1 MKKKLNS
8 KFMLIAA
15 IAILVTAV
23 CSIGLFYSIL
33 VQQIYDDLK
42 ANAHVISRLD
52 FEDASQEVC
61 DQLSGDGLRI
71 TLIAS
76 EGTVLYDSMEDETKM
91 ENHRGRPE
99 VERALAVGEGR
110 GMRKSTTS
118 AEHTFYY
125 AMRLSDGNVLR
136 IGKESGSIYHL
147 AWNMTMLTLGVGL
160 CVFLVCAFFAKRMTK
175 RFVEPIEKMAD
186 NIVLVDE
193 REVYEEMRPFVS
205 MIKQQHVDIL
215 NHAQMR
221 QEFTANVSHELKTP
235 LTAIS
240 GYAELIEH
248 GMSGENTERFASE
261 IHKNAARLLTL
272 INDIIQ
278 LSQLDGGK
286 KDVEYRDLDLFPL
299 ARECVDMLQMNAQK
313 QNVTI
318 RVQGGEAPVF
328 ADKQLME
335 ELIYNLCDN
344 AIRYNKKDGTVTV
357 TTGIEN
363 GHTFLS
369 VKDTGIGISAEHQE
383 RVFERFY
390 RVDKSRS
397 KATGGTGLGLA
408 IVKHIVAQHG
418 AKLTLESE
426 QGKGTEIRVEFSE
439 ALKQHEIETAK
450 QRQEVHAER
459 SENGSS
465 D

>member
-61 DQLSGDGLRI
+61 DQLSEDGLRI

-235 LTAIS
+235 LTDW
-240 GYAELIEH
+240 H
-248 GMSGENTERFASE
+248 
-261 IHKNAARLLTL
+261 
-272 INDIIQ
+272 
-278 LSQLDGGK
+278 
-286 KDVEYRDLDLFPL
+286 
-299 ARECVDMLQMNAQK
+299 
-313 QNVTI
+313 
-318 RVQGGEAPVF
+318 
-328 ADKQLME
+328 
-335 ELIYNLCDN
+335 
-344 AIRYNKKDGTVTV
+344 
-357 TTGIEN
+357 
-363 GHTFLS
+363 
-369 VKDTGIGISAEHQE
+369 
-383 RVFERFY
+383 
-390 RVDKSRS
+390 
-397 KATGGTGLGLA
+397 
-408 IVKHIVAQHG
+408 VAHG
-418 AKLTLESE
+418 AKMAPFAGWLMPIQYEGIL
-426 QGKGTEIRVEFSE
+426 VEH
-439 ALKQHEIETAK
+439 QHT
-450 QRQEVHAER
+450 RQHA
-459 SENGSS
+459 GLFDICHICLLYTS
-465 D
+465 DAADE

>member
-1 MKKKLNS
+1 
-8 KFMLIAA
+8 MLIAA

-52 FEDASQEVC
+52 FEDASQKVC
-61 DQLSGDGLRI
+61 DQLSEDGLRI
-71 TLIAS
+71 TLIATD
-76 EGTVLYDSMEDETKM
+76 GTVLYDSMEDETKM

-205 MIKQQHVDIL
+205 MIKQQHMDIL

-397 KATGGTGLGLA
+397 KATDRKS
-408 IVKHIVAQHG
+408 VV
-418 AKLTLESE
+418 
-426 QGKGTEIRVEFSE
+426 
-439 ALKQHEIETAK
+439 
-450 QRQEVHAER
+450 
-459 SENGSS
+459 
-465 D
+465 

>member
-1 MKKKLNS
+1 
-8 KFMLIAA
+8 MLIAA

-52 FEDASQEVC
+52 FEDASQKVC
-61 DQLSGDGLRI
+61 DQLSEDGLRI
-71 TLIAS
+71 TLIATD
-76 EGTVLYDSMEDETKM
+76 GTVLYDSMEDETKM

-313 QNVTI
+313 QNVAI

-439 ALKQHEIETAK
+439 ALKQHELETAK
-450 QRQEVHAER
+450 QRQEAHAER

>member
-1 MKKKLNS
+1 MMMTVVGVFVLL
-8 KFMLIAA
+8 FFFC
-15 IAILVTAV
+15 ILMANYFTKN
-23 CSIGLFYSIL
+23 L
-33 VQQIYDDLK
+33 V
-42 ANAHVISRLD
+42 A
-52 FEDASQEVC
+52 
-61 DQLSGDGLRI
+61 
-71 TLIAS
+71 
-76 EGTVLYDSMEDETKM
+76 
-91 ENHRGRPE
+91 
-99 VERALAVGEGR
+99 
-110 GMRKSTTS
+110 
-118 AEHTFYY
+118 
-125 AMRLSDGNVLR
+125 
-136 IGKESGSIYHL
+136 
-147 AWNMTMLTLGVGL
+147 
-160 CVFLVCAFFAKRMTK
+160 
-175 RFVEPIEKMAD
+175 PIEQMAE
-186 NIVLVDE
+186 NLSEPGTQAAYKELV
-193 REVYEEMRPFVS
+193 PF
-205 MIKQQHVDIL
+205 MNKIRQQHEDIL
-215 NHAQMR
+215 KSSQVR

-426 QGKGTEIRVEFSE
+426 QSKGTEIRVEFSE
-439 ALKQHEIETAK
+439 ALKQHELETAK
-450 QRQEVHAER
+450 QRQEAHAER

>member
-1 MKKKLNS
+1 MKRKIHMELLATAV
-8 KFMLIAA
+8 F
-15 IAILVTAV
+15 AILLTLLCALFVFYGV
-23 CSIGLFYSIL
+23 YRKQVIG
-33 VQQIYDDLK
+33 DLK
-42 ANAHVISRLD
+42 ADALVMKNLHIFDDISDLHP
-52 FEDASQEVC
+52 DAY
-61 DQLSGDGLRI
+61 DLNPDTLRI
-71 TLIAS
+71 TVVNANGSVIFDSNADFSVMDNHEGRPEILMAAKS
-76 EGTVLYDSMEDETKM
+76 GEGSGTRRSTTLDKNLFYYAVQLENGTVLRISREADS
-91 ENHRGRPE
+91 
-99 VERALAVGEGR
+99 LFAVFQNMLPTLFGV
-110 GMRKSTTS
+110 S
-118 AEHTFYY
+118 AVLFLFCIL
-125 AMRLSDGNVLR
+125 LSQWFTRSL
-136 IGKESGSIYHL
+136 I
-147 AWNMTMLTLGVGL
+147 A
-160 CVFLVCAFFAKRMTK
+160 
-175 RFVEPIEKMAD
+175 PIEEMAQ
-186 NIVLVDE
+186 NISDPD
-193 REVYEEMRPFVS
+193 REAPYKELEPFAAT
-205 MIKQQHVDIL
+205 IRRQHEDIL
-215 NHAQMR
+215 QSAQMR

-248 GMSGENTERFASE
+248 GMTDKEDSKRFAGE
-261 IHKNAARLLTL
+261 IHKNAARLLSL

-397 KATGGTGLGLA
+397 KATGGTGLGLS
-408 IVKHIVAQHG
+408 IVKHGAIYHKAKVELKSALGEGTTVRIV
-418 AKLTLESE
+418 
-426 QGKGTEIRVEFSE
+426 F
-439 ALKQHEIETAK
+439 
-450 QRQEVHAER
+450 
-459 SENGSS
+459 
-465 D
+465 

>member
-61 DQLSGDGLRI
+61 DQLSWDGLRI

-76 EGTVLYDSMEDETKM
+76 DGRFSMTAGRTRRRWRSQGAS
-91 ENHRGRPE
+91 RGRA
-99 VERALAVGEGR
+99 ALAVGEGR

-160 CVFLVCAFFAKRMTK
+160 CVFLVCAFFAKRMTE

-240 GYAELIEH
+240 GYAELIASGMTNERDTEH
-248 GMSGENTERFASE
+248 FANE
-261 IHKNAARLLTL
+261 IHRSAERLQSL
-272 INDIIQ
+272 INDIIK
-278 LSQLDGGK
+278 LSELDNS
-286 KDVEYRDLDLFPL
+286 DLKLEFEPIDLYAL
-299 ARECVDMLQMNAQK
+299 ATTCIDQMQIAAQK
-313 QNVTI
+313 NEVTLLQEGGPVTI
-318 RVQGGEAPVF
+318 NGN
-328 ADKQLME
+328 KTLIE
-335 ELIYNLCDN
+335 ELLYNLCSN
-344 AIRYNKKDGTVTV
+344 AVRYNKKGGSVTV
-357 TTGIEN
+357 ITGKKN
-363 GHTFLS
+363 QRPALT
-369 VKDTGIGISAEHQE
+369 VRDTGIGIPKEQQD

-397 KATGGTGLGLA
+397 KSTGGTGLGLA
-408 IVKHIVAQHG
+408 IVKHIVVQHEAQIE
-418 AKLTLESE
+418 LSSE
-426 QGKGTEIRVEFSE
+426 EGVGTEVTVIF
-439 ALKQHEIETAK
+439 
-450 QRQEVHAER
+450 
-459 SENGSS
+459 
-465 D
+465 

>member
-1 MKKKLNS
+1 
-8 KFMLIAA
+8 MLIAA

-52 FEDASQEVC
+52 FEDASQKVC
-61 DQLSGDGLRI
+61 DQLSEDGLRI
-71 TLIAS
+71 TLIATD
-76 EGTVLYDSMEDETKM
+76 GTVLYDSMEDETKM

-205 MIKQQHVDIL
+205 MIKQQHMDIL

-439 ALKQHEIETAK
+439 ALKQHELEAAK
-450 QRQEVHAER
+450 QRQEAHAER

>member
-52 FEDASQEVC
+52 FEDASQKVC
-61 DQLSGDGLRI
+61 DQLSEDGLRI
-71 TLIAS
+71 TLIATD
-76 EGTVLYDSMEDETKM
+76 GTVLYDSMEDETKM

-205 MIKQQHVDIL
+205 MIKQQHMDIL

-240 GYAELIEH
+240 GYAELIASGMTNERDTEH
-248 GMSGENTERFASE
+248 FANE
-261 IHKNAARLLTL
+261 IHRSAERLQSL
-272 INDIIQ
+272 INDIIK
-278 LSQLDGGK
+278 LSELDNS
-286 KDVEYRDLDLFPL
+286 DLKLEFEPIDLYAL
-299 ARECVDMLQMNAQK
+299 ATTCIDQMQIAAQK
-313 QNVTI
+313 NEVTLLQEGGPVTI
-318 RVQGGEAPVF
+318 NGN
-328 ADKQLME
+328 KTLIE
-335 ELIYNLCDN
+335 ELLYNLCSN
-344 AIRYNKKDGTVTV
+344 AVRYNKKGGSVTV
-357 TTGIEN
+357 ITGMKN
-363 GHTFLS
+363 QRPALT
-369 VKDTGIGISAEHQE
+369 VRDTGIGIPKEQQD

-397 KATGGTGLGLA
+397 KSTGGTGLGLA
-408 IVKHIVAQHG
+408 IVKHIVVQHEAQIE
-418 AKLTLESE
+418 LFSE
-426 QGKGTEIRVEFSE
+426 EGVGTEVTVIF
-439 ALKQHEIETAK
+439 
-450 QRQEVHAER
+450 
-459 SENGSS
+459 
-465 D
+465 